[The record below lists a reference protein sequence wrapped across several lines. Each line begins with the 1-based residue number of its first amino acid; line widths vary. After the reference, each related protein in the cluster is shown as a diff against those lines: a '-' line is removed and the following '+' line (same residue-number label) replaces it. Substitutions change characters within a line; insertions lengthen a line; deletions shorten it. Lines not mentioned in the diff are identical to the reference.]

1 MTSRAYDYLARGDWQ
16 PTSPERSVA
25 RDLLADLP
33 ATVDKVDGDAVRQ
46 RWAADTLRLI
56 RQTIVD
62 RGPEIYRDGQSLY
75 GLLRSVLFELKPLDV
90 AGSVEYQRV
99 TAVGDT
105 SEAEQWLREVL
116 PDLGVRLA
124 SAEVAVDQLR
134 RTLREV
140 AA

>member
-1 MTSRAYDYLARGDWQ
+1 VSSRAYDYLARGDWQ
-16 PTSPERSVA
+16 PTAPERRVA
-25 RDLLADLP
+25 RALLADLP
-33 ATVDKVDGDAVRQ
+33 ATVDKVGGDAERQ
-46 RWAADTLRLI
+46 RWAADTLRLL

-90 AGSVEYQRV
+90 TGSVAYQQV
-99 TAVGDT
+99 VATGETD
-105 SEAEQWLREVL
+105 EADQWLREVL

-124 SAEVAVDQLR
+124 SAEVTVEGLR